1 MDGVGGTVKN
11 MIFKKVKSGH
21 VLINT
26 PKDFAEVAM
35 RFVPNISTVY
45 LPRKNIMEEPT
56 DTADAPAI
64 KGTLKMH
71 MLKRKI
77 VNGVPVIDFFE
88 LASDT
93 QWYKSE
99 SGGVQCGH
107 DFDYVDDNHCGRC
120 RRPYTPA
127 DNDWLKCPICAAW
140 WCEECFYLE

>member
-26 PKDFAEVAM
+26 TKDFAKAAM

-45 LPRKNIMEEPT
+45 LPRKNIMEERT

-64 KGTLKMH
+64 KGTLKIH

-77 VNGVPVIDFFE
+77 VNGVPGIDFFE
-88 LASDT
+88 LVSDSTPFHT

-99 SGGVQCGH
+99 SGGVQRGH
-107 DFDYVDDNHCGRC
+107 DIDYADDTHCGRC
-120 RRPYTPA
+120 RRLYTPA
-127 DNDWLKCPICAAW
+127 DDWLKFVQLGCTKNAFI
-140 WCEECFYLE
+140 